1 MTAVAAAEKELGTA
15 RDTLRGRLLGIAVE
29 RIDARLFRSEVPD
42 ISEELLFF
50 ASAGRFDL
58 CKSLLGTLEEYV
70 EARVHYSIASA
81 NHAASTYAS
90 HFTLQGDP
98 EYLREGNR

>member
-29 RIDARLFRSEVPD
+29 RIDARLRSEVPD
-42 ISEELLFF
+42 VSEELLFF
-50 ASAGRFDL
+50 ASRGRFDL
-58 CKSLLGTLEEYV
+58 CKSLLGALEEYV
-70 EARVHYSIASA
+70 EARIHYSIASA
-81 NHAASTYAS
+81 NHAADTYAS
-90 HFTLQGDP
+90 LFTLQDAP